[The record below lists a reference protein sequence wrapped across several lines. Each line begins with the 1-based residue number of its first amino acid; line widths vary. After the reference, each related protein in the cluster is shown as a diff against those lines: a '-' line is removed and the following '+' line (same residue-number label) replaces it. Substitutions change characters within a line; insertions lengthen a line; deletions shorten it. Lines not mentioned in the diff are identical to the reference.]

1 MDADSPPGLWVG
13 ATCLGKSLDQ
23 MLKDTSVTPG
33 DFALLTQIV
42 PAAQREGD
50 ITREH
55 KGHLF
60 FLISIFKC
68 KTIVEATRAV
78 FSLFC
83 DNICL
88 A

>member
-1 MDADSPPGLWVG
+1 MEADSPPGLWVG

-23 MLKDTSVTPG
+23 MLKDMSVTPG

-50 ITREH
+50 ITHER

-60 FLISIFKC
+60 F
-68 KTIVEATRAV
+68 
-78 FSLFC
+78 
-83 DNICL
+83 
-88 A
+88 